1 MADYEGREPTR
12 QDGYH
17 DSNLKFSKNIDIEQL
32 NNSYHIKDIKHQKA
46 LCLSYLLMNH
56 RQEMDG
62 RGDPKLHQQL
72 YPWNEQ
78 KNLKLGT

>member
-32 NNSYHIKDIKHQKA
+32 NNSYHIKDIKTPKG
-46 LCLSYLLMNH
+46 LMF
-56 RQEMDG
+56 ELFVDE
-62 RGDPKLHQQL
+62 P
-72 YPWNEQ
+72 
-78 KNLKLGT
+78 